1 MGDNDDRLSVMW
13 SQQTEFMKLLQQKR
27 GFPEFPTDITSKGGQ
42 QFLEGIS
49 FHLMKE
55 LFEAGQ
61 HLRNAKSHRA
71 TEIKEVDRDAYKE
84 ELVDVLHLYFEL
96 CIAAGI
102 SLQELCDAY
111 LQKGEVNVNRILS
124 GY

>member
-1 MGDNDDRLSVMW
+1 MSSNDKLQLMW
-13 SQQTEFMKLLQQKR
+13 DQQHDFMKLLQKKR
-27 GFPEFPTDITSKGGQ
+27 GFPKFPVEITSKPGQ

-61 HLRNAKSHRA
+61 HLRNAKSHRI
-71 TEIKEVDRDAYKE
+71 TEIKEVDFEAYKE

-96 CIAAGI
+96 CIASGI
-102 SLQELCDAY
+102 SMDELY
-111 LQKGEVNVNRILS
+111 ETYMKKGATNVNRIES